1 MTNTVK
7 LKTNSPQTNLSKWEK
22 YHSPQSDEDLNLNLE
37 TVKSKVKDF
46 SVIEK
51 PSKLNLTS
59 QIEKNINRSIDIDK
73 VGHIGTVFTRSRN
86 TDSTDKGFLNEA
98 TRMQNVP
105 NNPDQL
111 KLPSSLSSMDSFDQL
126 LADDKLD
133 FDDPELDHLLLKHT
147 NIEEKNGKTA
157 QKNSSKSTCKRE
169 NSKSFPE
176 YKPKSNSIQDRNLN
190 CVQTSLDNNAA
201 EKVECLKNISDSD
214 ISFSL
219 DDSFTAS
226 NTYHSLK
233 TESNSRSSVSL
244 RVPWKQEAGKG
255 NSSCRSSA
263 IENINGGANKETAG
277 QLSCKNRLNDGS
289 SDKFMECN
297 SEKDCTYGDRAV
309 TEAALV
315 QNDVN
320 LKRRG
325 ESISTCINRLNSS
338 CDNFMGYDS
347 EEDCSQGNRTV
358 IDTPSV
364 QKPCSH
370 EIRSNCINRLIDPC
384 EDSMGY
390 NGDED
395 GSNGDRVVEKT
406 DLVHKLVNKKPN
418 GVTKHNSGS
427 NCDRCKL
434 SVCSCMSDRQDFKH
448 TLDKP
453 KPEYEMVSSE
463 LSKPGS
469 QVLKRSNLNQTTKF
483 NKRYAYN
490 LSGLYPA
497 FFGKRPL
504 AKIGKK

>member
-111 KLPSSLSSMDSFDQL
+111 KLPSSLSSMDSFDQF

-147 NIEEKNGKTA
+147 NIEVKNGKTT
-157 QKNSSKSTCKRE
+157 QKNSSKNTCERE

-176 YKPKSNSIQDRNLN
+176 YKPKTKSMQDRNLN
-190 CVQTSLDNNAA
+190 FIRTSLDNNAA
-201 EKVECLKNISDSD
+201 EKVECVENISDSD

-219 DDSFTAS
+219 DDSFAAA

-255 NSSCRSSA
+255 NSTCLSSA
-263 IENINGGANKETAG
+263 IKNI
-277 QLSCKNRLNDGS
+277 
-289 SDKFMECN
+289 
-297 SEKDCTYGDRAV
+297 
-309 TEAALV
+309 
-315 QNDVN
+315 
-320 LKRRG
+320 
-325 ESISTCINRLNSS
+325 II
-338 CDNFMGYDS
+338 
-347 EEDCSQGNRTV
+347 
-358 IDTPSV
+358 
-364 QKPCSH
+364 
-370 EIRSNCINRLIDPC
+370 
-384 EDSMGY
+384 
-390 NGDED
+390 
-395 GSNGDRVVEKT
+395 
-406 DLVHKLVNKKPN
+406 
-418 GVTKHNSGS
+418 
-427 NCDRCKL
+427 
-434 SVCSCMSDRQDFKH
+434 
-448 TLDKP
+448 
-453 KPEYEMVSSE
+453 
-463 LSKPGS
+463 
-469 QVLKRSNLNQTTKF
+469 
-483 NKRYAYN
+483 
-490 LSGLYPA
+490 
-497 FFGKRPL
+497 
-504 AKIGKK
+504 